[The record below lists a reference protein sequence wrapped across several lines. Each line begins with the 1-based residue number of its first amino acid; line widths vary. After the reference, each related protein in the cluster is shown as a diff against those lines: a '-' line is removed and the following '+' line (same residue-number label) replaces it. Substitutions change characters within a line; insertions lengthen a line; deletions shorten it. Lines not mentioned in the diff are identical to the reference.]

1 MKIISNEKLI
11 KTRNT
16 AGQVI
21 TISSLVVLALGLYL
35 SFQDNLISLA
45 LLALIVGFI
54 LSQIG
59 IFMGNRWGK
68 SPRPD
73 EVISASLKGLDDKY
87 SLYHYM
93 TGTPHL
99 LIGPV
104 GVWNIIPYQQG
115 GTIIYDQKKNRWKQ
129 KGGNIYLKLFA
140 QESLGRPDLDV
151 NAYLSDFNKYLKKAA
166 PDSLGK
172 INPQT
177 LLLFTNEKVTLQV
190 EDAQQPAIK
199 PEKMKDFFRRIA
211 KSDSVDMEIIEEL
224 RSHLPTDN
232 IVQKSK

>member
-21 TISSLVVLALGLYL
+21 TISSLVVLGLGLYL

-87 SLYHYM
+87 TLYHYM
-93 TGTPHL
+93 TGIPHL

-104 GVWNIIPYQQG
+104 GVWNILPYQQG
-115 GTIIYDQKKNRWKQ
+115 GTIIFDQKKNRWKQ

-151 NAYLSDFNKYLKKAA
+151 NAYLSDFNKYLKKLA

-172 INPQT
+172 IEPQT
-177 LLLFTNEKVTLQV
+177 LLLFTNEKVILQV

-211 KSDSVDMEIIEEL
+211 KSDNVDMKIIEEL
-224 RSHLPTDN
+224 RSHLPTEN
-232 IVQKSK
+232 IIPKSK

>member
-1 MKIISNEKLI
+1 MKIIQNEKLI
-11 KTRNT
+11 KNRNT

-21 TISSLVVLALGLYL
+21 TISSLVVLGLGLYL

-93 TGTPHL
+93 TGIPHL

-115 GTIIYDQKKNRWKQ
+115 GTIIFDQKKNRWKQ
-129 KGGNIYLKLFA
+129 KGGNVYLKLFA

-151 NAYLSDFNKYLKKAA
+151 NAYLSDLNKYLKKAA
-166 PDSLGK
+166 PDSLGEIK
-172 INPQT
+172 PQT
-177 LLLFTNEKVTLQV
+177 LLLFTNEKVILQV
-190 EDAQQPAIK
+190 EDTQQPAIK

-211 KSDSVDMEIIEEL
+211 KSDAVDMKLIDEL
-224 RSHLPTDN
+224 RSHLPTEN
-232 IVQKSK
+232 IAPKSK

>member
-1 MKIISNEKLI
+1 MKIIKNDKLI

-21 TISSLVVLALGLYL
+21 TISSLVVLGLGLYL

-73 EVISASLKGLDDKY
+73 EVISASLKGLNDKY

-93 TGTPHL
+93 SGVPHL
-99 LIGPV
+99 LIGPA

-115 GTIIYDQKKNRWKQ
+115 GTIIYNAKKNRWKQ
-129 KGGNIYLKLFA
+129 KGGNIYLKIFA
-140 QESLGRPDLDV
+140 QEGLGRPDLDM
-151 NAYLSDFNKYLKKAA
+151 NAYLSDFTKYLKKTA
-166 PDSLGK
+166 PDFRGK
-172 INPQT
+172 FNPQS
-177 LLLFTNEKVTLQV
+177 LFLFTNEKVTLQV
-190 EDAQQPAIK
+190 KDAPQPAIK

-211 KSDSVDMEIIEEL
+211 KSNPIDMKMVAEL
-224 RSHLPTDN
+224 RSHLPTKN
-232 IVQKSK
+232 IVQKTK